1 MFCSFAD
8 FVSIEKAMNAQVQ
21 REVKQSDS
29 VSGYRS
35 LEFFAPHGVVSIV
48 PDKDCPGGTAYML
61 EMGTW
66 SLMSIGS
73 VVQLTELD
81 GNRVLRQSADDGI
94 EVRVHSYS
102 QLACTGPGRNCVVTL
117 P

>member
-1 MFCSFAD
+1 MLKHLIQFPVIVLWSFTHLT
-8 FVSIEKAMNAQVQ
+8 VLLK
-21 REVKQSDS
+21 
-29 VSGYRS
+29 
-35 LEFFAPHGVVSIV
+35 IV

-61 EMGTW
+61 QLNNW

-73 VVQLTELD
+73 CVQLTELD

-102 QLACTGPGRNCVVTL
+102 QLACTAPGHNCVVTL